1 MGIQNAREYR
11 THDLRRGHAV
21 DLQLS
26 NAPLYQI
33 LEAGEWKSP
42 AFMDYL
48 DLHRLERDAVVQA
61 LMLFEFG
68 MFFKTHVFMMQ
79 AHMDESDDEDSD

>member
-61 LMLFEFG
+61 YMLFEFG
-68 MFFKTHVFMMQ
+68 MFVRNTCFFHSAG
-79 AHMDESDDEDSD
+79 AHG

>member
-61 LMLFEFG
+61 HMLLNSASFQITCFHDAG
-68 MFFKTHVFMMQ
+68 
-79 AHMDESDDEDSD
+79 AHG